1 MAFGVRREE
10 LEAWKRQVAAGQI
23 AFLTHYWFEPRFPG
37 IKTITKVGC
46 DDMGKLTA
54 WCRTY
59 GLNPA
64 YIHARRPFPHFDL
77 IGERQA
83 EILRREGQWEQLRRF
98 GMA

>member
-1 MAFGVRREE
+1 MAFGVKREE
-10 LEAWKRQVAAGQI
+10 LEAWKRKVAAGEI

-37 IKTITKVGC
+37 VKTITKVGC
-46 DDMGKLTA
+46 ADLDKLSD
-54 WCRTY
+54 WCSLH

-77 IGERQA
+77 IGDKQS
-83 EILRREGQWEQLRRF
+83 EILRVEGQWEQLERF